1 MTSAGH
7 YKTEAI
13 QEVFYG
19 KSVQDTLEE
28 IISSHGRTK
37 RIAFVTNTSL
47 TKKGGLADQV
57 KNALGENFKEIL
69 TYEKVSE
76 LFRKILL

>member
-1 MTSAGH
+1 MASAGH

-19 KSVQDTLEE
+19 KSAQDC
-28 IISSHGRTK
+28 SRTKSYPLTVGQK

-57 KNALGENFKEIL
+57 KNG
-69 TYEKVSE
+69 
-76 LFRKILL
+76 FRG

>member
-1 MTSAGH
+1 MASAGH

-19 KSVQDTLEE
+19 KSAQDSLQE
-28 IISSHGRTK
+28 IISSQDGKK
-37 RIAFVTNTSL
+37 RIVFVTNTSL

-57 KNALGENFKEIL
+57 KIALGDSL
-69 TYEKVSE
+69 AGE
-76 LFRKILL
+76 LQGLIAH